1 MGNKLFYRIRLPAL
15 LLVLAGTYS
24 GLTTTHAQTIRPGT
38 QKELKIFDPTSNASG
53 NIGLRAAAGTSSYTL
68 TLPSSVP
75 TANQVLGVSGISGD
89 VATLTWTT
97 VSVSAVSTFS
107 GGTTGLTPN
116 TGTSG
121 AVTLAGTLGV
131 ANGGTGVT
139 ISTGSGSVVLSN
151 SPVLVTPALGTPSSA
166 ILTNATGLPIST
178 GVTGLGTGVANML
191 STPSS
196 ANIIAAVT
204 DETGSGALVF
214 GTAPSVSSLTVAS
227 GGANITG
234 NLVAN
239 SNGATAGEVR
249 IVEPNGSEYTAFRAQ
264 TQTSTIT
271 YTLPSAA
278 PTVAGQ
284 VLSSATNGTMSWVTP
299 SSSGWELSGNS
310 ITASTAALGA
320 APTGGSWLG
329 TTNSAAL
336 SIATNNSTR
345 MIIASLGGISMGST
359 LTVNDLITG
368 NNGATIS
375 GTLTVNNGIN
385 AATTINTGT
394 STGAVTIGGTGAQTI
409 NIGSTA
415 LTAATTQTV
424 NIGTAGS
431 SSAIKNVNIGSNSSS
446 SSVVVVS
453 GTGGISLNTNA
464 NQPTNINTGTSTGAV
479 NIATGSSGGVVT
491 IGRSGG
497 TLSTLG
503 SLGHTGDITVSGN
516 VTAAAFFESSDRR
529 LKNVVK
535 RDGDVAYFKWK
546 DARDSKLHIG
556 YLAQEVQQLLPDQV
570 RADNN
575 GMLSVNYIEVLVAKI
590 RELEKRIEVLEKCR
604 KNENF

>member
-75 TANQVLGVSGISGD
+75 TASQVLGVSGISGD

-107 GGTTGLTPN
+107 GGTTGLTPA
-116 TGTSG
+116 TATSG

-131 ANGGTGVT
+131 ENGGTGVT
-139 ISTGSGSVVLSN
+139 SSTGSGSVVLSN

-166 ILTNATGLPIST
+166 TLTNATGLPIST
-178 GVTGLGTGVANML
+178 GVSGLGTGVATML
-191 STPSS
+191 STPTS

-214 GTAPSVSSLTVAS
+214 GTAPSVSSLIVTS

-239 SNGATAGEVR
+239 SSGATAGEVR
-249 IVEPNGSEYTAFRAQ
+249 IVEPNGSEYTALRAQ
-264 TQTSTIT
+264 AQTSNIT
-271 YTLPSAA
+271 YTLPAA
-278 PTVAGQ
+278 DGTSGQ
-284 VLSSATNGTMSWVTP
+284 LLSTNGSGALSWA
-299 SSSGWELSGNS
+299 SMSGWGLTGNS

-570 RADNN
+570 RADNK

-590 RELEKRIEVLEKCR
+590 RELEKRIEELEKCR

>member
-75 TANQVLGVSGISGD
+75 TASQVLGVSGISGD

-97 VSVSAVSTFS
+97 VSVTAVSTFS
-107 GGTTGLTPN
+107 GGTTGLTPA
-116 TGTSG
+116 TATSG

-131 ANGGTGVT
+131 AHGGTGVT
-139 ISTGSGSVVLSN
+139 SSTGSGSVVLNN

-166 ILTNATGLPIST
+166 TLTNATGLPVST
-178 GVTGLGTGVANML
+178 GVTGLGTGVATML
-191 STPSS
+191 STPTS

-214 GTAPSVSSLTVAS
+214 GTAPSVSSLIVTS

-239 SNGATAGEVR
+239 SSGATAGEVR
-249 IVEPNGSEYTAFRAQ
+249 IVEPNGSEYTALRAQ
-264 TQTSTIT
+264 AQTSNIT
-271 YTLPSAA
+271 YTLPAA
-278 PTVAGQ
+278 DGTSGQ
-284 VLSSATNGTMSWVTP
+284 LLSTNGSGALSWA
-299 SSSGWELSGNS
+299 SMSGWGLTGNS

-453 GTGGISLNTNA
+453 GTGGISLNANA

-497 TLSTLG
+497 TLTTLG

-516 VTAAAFFESSDRR
+516 VTAAAFFESSDQR
-529 LKNVVK
+529 LKNVLK

-590 RELEKRIEVLEKCR
+590 RELEKKIEVLEKCR

>member
-75 TANQVLGVSGISGD
+75 TASQVLGVSGISGD

-97 VSVSAVSTFS
+97 VSVTAVSTFS
-107 GGTTGLTPN
+107 GGTTGLTPA
-116 TGTSG
+116 TATSG
-121 AVTLAGTLGV
+121 AVTLDGTLGV

-139 ISTGSGSVVLSN
+139 SSTGSGSVVLSN

-166 ILTNATGLPIST
+166 TLTNATGLPVST
-178 GVTGLGTGVANML
+178 GVTGLGTGVATML
-191 STPSS
+191 STPTS

-214 GTAPSVSSLTVAS
+214 GTAPSVSSLIVTS

-239 SNGATAGEVR
+239 SSGATAGEVR
-249 IVEPNGSEYTAFRAQ
+249 IVEPNGSEYTALRAQ
-264 TQTSTIT
+264 AQTSNIT
-271 YTLPSAA
+271 YTLPAA
-278 PTVAGQ
+278 DGTSGQ
-284 VLSSATNGTMSWVTP
+284 LLSTNGSGALSWA
-299 SSSGWELSGNS
+299 SMSGWGLTGNS

-453 GTGGISLNTNA
+453 GTGGISLNANA

-497 TLSTLG
+497 TLTTLG

-516 VTAAAFFESSDRR
+516 VTAAAFFESSDQR
-529 LKNVVK
+529 LKNVLK

-590 RELEKRIEVLEKCR
+590 RELEKKIEVLEKCR

>member
-1 MGNKLFYRIRLPAL
+1 
-15 LLVLAGTYS
+15 
-24 GLTTTHAQTIRPGT
+24 
-38 QKELKIFDPTSNASG
+38 
-53 NIGLRAAAGTSSYTL
+53 
-68 TLPSSVP
+68 
-75 TANQVLGVSGISGD
+75 
-89 VATLTWTT
+89 
-97 VSVSAVSTFS
+97 
-107 GGTTGLTPN
+107 
-116 TGTSG
+116 
-121 AVTLAGTLGV
+121 
-131 ANGGTGVT
+131 
-139 ISTGSGSVVLSN
+139 
-151 SPVLVTPALGTPSSA
+151 
-166 ILTNATGLPIST
+166 
-178 GVTGLGTGVANML
+178 ML

-453 GTGGISLNTNA
+453 GTGGISLNANA

>member
-75 TANQVLGVSGISGD
+75 TASQVLGVSGISGD

-107 GGTTGLTPN
+107 GGTTGLTPA
-116 TGTSG
+116 TATSG

-131 ANGGTGVT
+131 ENGGTGVT
-139 ISTGSGSVVLSN
+139 SSTGSGSVVLSN

-166 ILTNATGLPIST
+166 TLTNATGLPIST
-178 GVTGLGTGVANML
+178 GVTGLGTGVATML
-191 STPSS
+191 STPTS

-239 SNGATAGEVR
+239 SSGATAGEIR
-249 IVEPNGSEYTAFRAQ
+249 IVEPNGSEYTALRAQ

-271 YTLPSAA
+271 YTLPAA
-278 PTVAGQ
+278 DGTSGQ
-284 VLSSATNGTMSWVTP
+284 LLSTNGSGALSWASV
-299 SSSGWELSGNS
+299 SGWGLTGNS

-320 APTGGSWLG
+320 APAGGSWLG

-446 SSVVVVS
+446 SSVVMVS

-497 TLSTLG
+497 TLTTLG

-546 DARDSKLHIG
+546 DGRDSKLHIG

-570 RADNN
+570 RADNK

-590 RELEKRIEVLEKCR
+590 RELEKRIEELEKCR

>member
-75 TANQVLGVSGISGD
+75 TASQVLGVSGISGD

-107 GGTTGLTPN
+107 GGTTGLTPA
-116 TGTSG
+116 TATSG
-121 AVTLAGTLGV
+121 AVTLDGTLGV

-139 ISTGSGSVVLSN
+139 SSTGSGSVVLSN

-166 ILTNATGLPIST
+166 TLTNATGLPVST
-178 GVTGLGTGVANML
+178 GVTGLGTGVATML
-191 STPSS
+191 STPTS

-214 GTAPSVSSLTVAS
+214 GTAPSVSSLIVTS

-239 SNGATAGEVR
+239 SSGATAGEVR
-249 IVEPNGSEYTAFRAQ
+249 IVEPNGSEYTALRAQ
-264 TQTSTIT
+264 AQTSNIT
-271 YTLPSAA
+271 YTLPAA
-278 PTVAGQ
+278 DGTSGQ
-284 VLSSATNGTMSWVTP
+284 LLSTNGSGALSWA
-299 SSSGWELSGNS
+299 SMSGWGLTGNS

-446 SSVVVVS
+446 SSVVMVS

-497 TLSTLG
+497 TLTTLG

-516 VTAAAFFESSDRR
+516 VTAAAFFESSDQR
-529 LKNVVK
+529 LKNVLK

>member
-75 TANQVLGVSGISGD
+75 TASQVLGVSGISGD

-107 GGTTGLTPN
+107 GGTTGLTPA
-116 TGTSG
+116 TATSG

-131 ANGGTGVT
+131 ENGGTGVT
-139 ISTGSGSVVLSN
+139 SSTGSGSVVLSN

-166 ILTNATGLPIST
+166 TLTNATGLPIST
-178 GVTGLGTGVANML
+178 GVTGLGTGVATML

>member
-75 TANQVLGVSGISGD
+75 TASQVLGVSGISGD

-107 GGTTGLTPN
+107 GGTTGLTPA
-116 TGTSG
+116 TATSG
-121 AVTLAGTLGV
+121 AVTLDGTLGV

-139 ISTGSGSVVLSN
+139 SSTGSGSVVLSN

-166 ILTNATGLPIST
+166 TLTNATGLPVST
-178 GVTGLGTGVANML
+178 GVTGLGTGVATML
-191 STPSS
+191 STPTS

-214 GTAPSVSSLTVAS
+214 GTAPSVSSLIVTS

-239 SNGATAGEVR
+239 SSGATAGEVR
-249 IVEPNGSEYTAFRAQ
+249 IVEPNGSEYTALRAQ
-264 TQTSTIT
+264 AQTSNIT
-271 YTLPSAA
+271 YTLPAA
-278 PTVAGQ
+278 DGTSGQ
-284 VLSSATNGTMSWVTP
+284 LLSTNGSGALSWA
-299 SSSGWELSGNS
+299 SMSGWGLTGNS

-453 GTGGISLNTNA
+453 GTGGISLNANA

-497 TLSTLG
+497 TLTTLG

-516 VTAAAFFESSDRR
+516 VTAAAFFESSDQR
-529 LKNVVK
+529 LKNVLK

>member
-75 TANQVLGVSGISGD
+75 TASQVLGVSGISGD

-97 VSVSAVSTFS
+97 VSVTAVSTFS
-107 GGTTGLTPN
+107 GGTTGLTPA
-116 TGTSG
+116 TATSG
-121 AVTLAGTLGV
+121 AVTLDGTLGV

-139 ISTGSGSVVLSN
+139 SSTGSGSVVLSN

-166 ILTNATGLPIST
+166 TLTNATGLPVST
-178 GVTGLGTGVANML
+178 GVTGLGTGVATML
-191 STPSS
+191 STPTS

-214 GTAPSVSSLTVAS
+214 GTAPSVSSLIVTS

-239 SNGATAGEVR
+239 SSGATAGEVR
-249 IVEPNGSEYTAFRAQ
+249 IVEPNGSEYTALRAQ
-264 TQTSTIT
+264 AQTSNIT
-271 YTLPSAA
+271 YTLPAA
-278 PTVAGQ
+278 DGTSGQ
-284 VLSSATNGTMSWVTP
+284 LLSTNGSGALSWA
-299 SSSGWELSGNS
+299 SMSGWGLTGNS

-453 GTGGISLNTNA
+453 GTGGISLNANA

-497 TLSTLG
+497 TLTTLG

-516 VTAAAFFESSDRR
+516 VTAAAFFESSDQR
-529 LKNVVK
+529 LKNVLK

>member
-75 TANQVLGVSGISGD
+75 TASQVLGVSGISGD

-97 VSVSAVSTFS
+97 VSVTAVSTFS
-107 GGTTGLTPN
+107 GGTTGLTPA
-116 TGTSG
+116 TATSG

-131 ANGGTGVT
+131 AHGGTGVT
-139 ISTGSGSVVLSN
+139 SSTGSGSVVLNN

-166 ILTNATGLPIST
+166 TLTNATGLPVST
-178 GVTGLGTGVANML
+178 GVTGLGTGVATML
-191 STPSS
+191 STPTS

-214 GTAPSVSSLTVAS
+214 GTAPSVSSLIVTS

-239 SNGATAGEVR
+239 SSGATAGEVR
-249 IVEPNGSEYTAFRAQ
+249 IVEPNGSEYTALRAQ
-264 TQTSTIT
+264 AQTSNIT
-271 YTLPSAA
+271 YTLPAA
-278 PTVAGQ
+278 DGTSGQ
-284 VLSSATNGTMSWVTP
+284 LLSTNGSGALSWA
-299 SSSGWELSGNS
+299 SMSGWGLTGNS

-453 GTGGISLNTNA
+453 GTGGISLNANA

-516 VTAAAFFESSDRR
+516 VTAAAFFESSDQR
-529 LKNVVK
+529 LKNVLK

>member
-75 TANQVLGVSGISGD
+75 TASQVLGVSGISGD

-97 VSVSAVSTFS
+97 VSVTAVSTFS
-107 GGTTGLTPN
+107 GGTTGLTPA
-116 TGTSG
+116 TATSG

-131 ANGGTGVT
+131 AHGGTGVT

-166 ILTNATGLPIST
+166 TLTNATGLPIST
-178 GVTGLGTGVANML
+178 GVSGLGTGVATML
-191 STPSS
+191 STPTS

-239 SNGATAGEVR
+239 SSGATAGEVR
-249 IVEPNGSEYTAFRAQ
+249 IVEPNGSEYTALRAQ
-264 TQTSTIT
+264 AQTSNIT
-271 YTLPSAA
+271 YTLPAA
-278 PTVAGQ
+278 DGTSGQ
-284 VLSSATNGTMSWVTP
+284 LLSTNGSGALSWA
-299 SSSGWELSGNS
+299 SMSGWGLTGNS

-345 MIIASLGGISMGST
+345 MIIASLGGISIGST

-453 GTGGISLNTNA
+453 GTGGISLNANA

-497 TLSTLG
+497 TLTTLG

-516 VTAAAFFESSDRR
+516 VTAAAFFESSDQR
-529 LKNVVK
+529 LKNVLK

>member
-75 TANQVLGVSGISGD
+75 TASQVLGVSGISGD

-107 GGTTGLTPN
+107 GGTTGLTPA
-116 TGTSG
+116 TATSG

-131 ANGGTGVT
+131 ENGGTGVT
-139 ISTGSGSVVLSN
+139 SSTGSGSVVLSN

-166 ILTNATGLPIST
+166 TLTNATGLPVST
-178 GVTGLGTGVANML
+178 GVTGLGTGVATML
-191 STPSS
+191 STPTS

-214 GTAPSVSSLTVAS
+214 GTAPSVSSLIVTS

-239 SNGATAGEVR
+239 SSGATAGEVR
-249 IVEPNGSEYTAFRAQ
+249 IVEPNGSEYTALRAQ
-264 TQTSTIT
+264 AQTSNIT
-271 YTLPSAA
+271 YTLPAA
-278 PTVAGQ
+278 DGTSGQ
-284 VLSSATNGTMSWVTP
+284 LLSTNGSGALSWA
-299 SSSGWELSGNS
+299 SMSGWGLTGNS

-453 GTGGISLNTNA
+453 GTGGISLNANA

>member
-75 TANQVLGVSGISGD
+75 TASQVLGVSGISGD

-107 GGTTGLTPN
+107 GGTTGLTPA
-116 TGTSG
+116 TATSG
-121 AVTLAGTLGV
+121 AVTLDGTLGV

-139 ISTGSGSVVLSN
+139 SSTGSGSVVLSN

-166 ILTNATGLPIST
+166 TLTNATGLPVST
-178 GVTGLGTGVANML
+178 GVTGLGTGVATML
-191 STPSS
+191 STPTS

-214 GTAPSVSSLTVAS
+214 GTAPSVSSLIVTS

-239 SNGATAGEVR
+239 SSGATAGEVR
-249 IVEPNGSEYTAFRAQ
+249 IVEPNGSEYTALRAQ
-264 TQTSTIT
+264 AQTSNIT
-271 YTLPSAA
+271 YTLPAA
-278 PTVAGQ
+278 DGTSGQ
-284 VLSSATNGTMSWVTP
+284 LLSTNGSGALSWA
-299 SSSGWELSGNS
+299 SMSGWGLTGNS

-453 GTGGISLNTNA
+453 GTGGISLNANA

-497 TLSTLG
+497 TLTTLG

>member
-75 TANQVLGVSGISGD
+75 TASQVLGVSGISGD

-107 GGTTGLTPN
+107 GGTTGLTPA
-116 TGTSG
+116 TATSG

-131 ANGGTGVT
+131 ENGGTGVT
-139 ISTGSGSVVLSN
+139 SSTGSGSVVLSN

-166 ILTNATGLPIST
+166 TLTNATGLPIST
-178 GVTGLGTGVANML
+178 GVSGLGTGVATML
-191 STPSS
+191 STPTS

-239 SNGATAGEVR
+239 SSGATAGEIR
-249 IVEPNGSEYTAFRAQ
+249 IVEPNGSEYTALRAQ

-271 YTLPSAA
+271 YTLPAA
-278 PTVAGQ
+278 DGTSGQ
-284 VLSSATNGTMSWVTP
+284 LLSTNGSGALSWASV
-299 SSSGWELSGNS
+299 SGWGLTGNS

-320 APTGGSWLG
+320 APAGGSWLG

-446 SSVVVVS
+446 SSVVMVS

-497 TLSTLG
+497 TLTTLG

-546 DARDSKLHIG
+546 DGRDSKLHIG

-570 RADNN
+570 RADNK

-590 RELEKRIEVLEKCR
+590 RELEKRIEELEKCR

>member
-75 TANQVLGVSGISGD
+75 TASQVLGVSGISGD

-97 VSVSAVSTFS
+97 VSVTAVSTFS
-107 GGTTGLTPN
+107 GGTTGLTPA
-116 TGTSG
+116 TATSG

-131 ANGGTGVT
+131 AHGGTGVT

-166 ILTNATGLPIST
+166 TLTNATGLPIST
-178 GVTGLGTGVANML
+178 GVSGLGTGVATML
-191 STPSS
+191 STPTS

-214 GTAPSVSSLTVAS
+214 GTAPSVSSLIVTS

-239 SNGATAGEVR
+239 SSGATAGEVR
-249 IVEPNGSEYTAFRAQ
+249 IVEPNGSEYTALRAQ
-264 TQTSTIT
+264 AQTSNIT
-271 YTLPSAA
+271 YTLPAA
-278 PTVAGQ
+278 DGTSGQ
-284 VLSSATNGTMSWVTP
+284 LLSTNGSGALSWA
-299 SSSGWELSGNS
+299 SMSGWGLTGNS

-453 GTGGISLNTNA
+453 GTGGISLNANA

-497 TLSTLG
+497 TLTTLG

-546 DARDSKLHIG
+546 DGRDSKLHIG

-570 RADNN
+570 RADNK

-590 RELEKRIEVLEKCR
+590 RELEKRIEELEKCR

>member
-166 ILTNATGLPIST
+166 TLTNATGLPIST
-178 GVTGLGTGVANML
+178 GVTGLGTGVATML

-516 VTAAAFFESSDRR
+516 VTAAAFFESSDQR
-529 LKNVVK
+529 LKNVLK

>member
-1 MGNKLFYRIRLPAL
+1 
-15 LLVLAGTYS
+15 VLAGTYS

-75 TANQVLGVSGISGD
+75 TASQVLGVSGISGD

-97 VSVSAVSTFS
+97 VSVTAVSTFS
-107 GGTTGLTPN
+107 GGTTGLTPA
-116 TGTSG
+116 TATSG

-131 ANGGTGVT
+131 AHGGTGVT
-139 ISTGSGSVVLSN
+139 SSTGSGSVVLNN

-166 ILTNATGLPIST
+166 TLTNATGLPVST
-178 GVTGLGTGVANML
+178 GVTGLGTGVATML
-191 STPSS
+191 STPTS

-214 GTAPSVSSLTVAS
+214 GTAPSVSSLIVTS

-239 SNGATAGEVR
+239 SSGATAGEVR
-249 IVEPNGSEYTAFRAQ
+249 IVEPNGSEYTALRAQ
-264 TQTSTIT
+264 AQTSNIT
-271 YTLPSAA
+271 YTLPAA
-278 PTVAGQ
+278 DGTSGQ
-284 VLSSATNGTMSWVTP
+284 LLSTNGSGALSWA
-299 SSSGWELSGNS
+299 SMSGWGLTGNS

-453 GTGGISLNTNA
+453 GTGGISLNANA

>member
-75 TANQVLGVSGISGD
+75 TASQVLGVSGISGD

-166 ILTNATGLPIST
+166 TLTNATGLPIST

-239 SNGATAGEVR
+239 SSGATAGEVR
-249 IVEPNGSEYTAFRAQ
+249 IVEPNGSEYTALRAQ
-264 TQTSTIT
+264 AQTSNIT
-271 YTLPSAA
+271 YTLPAA
-278 PTVAGQ
+278 DGTSGQ
-284 VLSSATNGTMSWVTP
+284 LLSTNGSGALSWASV
-299 SSSGWELSGNS
+299 SGWGLTGNS

-320 APTGGSWLG
+320 APAGGSWLG

-453 GTGGISLNTNA
+453 GTGGISLNANA

-497 TLSTLG
+497 TLTTLG

-516 VTAAAFFESSDRR
+516 VTAAAFFESSDQR
-529 LKNVVK
+529 LKNVLK

>member
-75 TANQVLGVSGISGD
+75 TASQVLGVSGISGD

-107 GGTTGLTPN
+107 GGTTGLTPA
-116 TGTSG
+116 TATSG
-121 AVTLAGTLGV
+121 AVTLDGTLGV

-139 ISTGSGSVVLSN
+139 SSTGSGSVVLSN

-166 ILTNATGLPIST
+166 TLTNATGLPVST
-178 GVTGLGTGVANML
+178 GVTGLGTGVATML
-191 STPSS
+191 STPTS

-214 GTAPSVSSLTVAS
+214 GTAPSVSSLIVTS

-239 SNGATAGEVR
+239 SSGATAGEVR
-249 IVEPNGSEYTAFRAQ
+249 IVEPNGSEYTALRAQ
-264 TQTSTIT
+264 AQTSNIT
-271 YTLPSAA
+271 YTLPAA
-278 PTVAGQ
+278 DGTSGQ
-284 VLSSATNGTMSWVTP
+284 LLSTNGSGALSWA
-299 SSSGWELSGNS
+299 SMSGWGLTGNS

-320 APTGGSWLG
+320 APAGGSWLG

-453 GTGGISLNTNA
+453 GTGGISLNANA

-497 TLSTLG
+497 TLTTLG

-546 DARDSKLHIG
+546 DGRDSKLHIG

>member
-1 MGNKLFYRIRLPAL
+1 
-15 LLVLAGTYS
+15 
-24 GLTTTHAQTIRPGT
+24 
-38 QKELKIFDPTSNASG
+38 
-53 NIGLRAAAGTSSYTL
+53 
-68 TLPSSVP
+68 
-75 TANQVLGVSGISGD
+75 
-89 VATLTWTT
+89 
-97 VSVSAVSTFS
+97 
-107 GGTTGLTPN
+107 
-116 TGTSG
+116 
-121 AVTLAGTLGV
+121 
-131 ANGGTGVT
+131 
-139 ISTGSGSVVLSN
+139 
-151 SPVLVTPALGTPSSA
+151 
-166 ILTNATGLPIST
+166 
-178 GVTGLGTGVANML
+178 ML
-191 STPSS
+191 STPTS

-239 SNGATAGEVR
+239 SSGATAGEIR
-249 IVEPNGSEYTAFRAQ
+249 IVEPNGSEYTALRAQ

-271 YTLPSAA
+271 YTLPAA
-278 PTVAGQ
+278 DGTSGQ
-284 VLSSATNGTMSWVTP
+284 LLSTNGSGALSWASV
-299 SSSGWELSGNS
+299 SGWGLTGNS

-320 APTGGSWLG
+320 APAGGSWLG

-446 SSVVVVS
+446 SSVVMVS

-497 TLSTLG
+497 TLTTLG

-546 DARDSKLHIG
+546 DGRDSKLHIG

-570 RADNN
+570 RADNK

-590 RELEKRIEVLEKCR
+590 RELEKRIEELEKCR